1 MLEEKD
7 LQAIRAIMKEETDLV
22 RQDLRQEMAAMEDRL
37 DTKMDARLKDME
49 DRLDTK
55 MDVRLKDMED
65 RLDTKTDARLKDMED
80 RLDAKIAE
88 TGQDIMRN
96 ASVLMEQEFRRQF
109 NLLAE
114 NQQIILEKLA
124 PLDDL
129 EVLET
134 RVSALEAMVKKINRE
149 LAQLKKVQ

>member
-7 LQAIRAIMKEETDLV
+7 LQAITQLM
-22 RQDLRQEMAAMEDRL
+22 
-37 DTKMDARLKDME
+37 KDME
-49 DRLDTK
+49 DRLDT
-55 MDVRLKDMED
+55 
-65 RLDTKTDARLKDMED
+65 
-80 RLDAKIAE
+80 KIAE

-96 ASVLMEQEFRRQF
+96 VSVLMEQEFRPQF

>member
-7 LQAIRAIMKEETDLV
+7 LQAIAQLMDAKLAEV
-22 RQDLRQEMAAMEDRL
+22 RQDLRQEMAE
-37 DTKMDARLKDME
+37 
-49 DRLDTK
+49 
-55 MDVRLKDMED
+55 
-65 RLDTKTDARLKDMED
+65 
-80 RLDAKIAE
+80 AK
-88 TGQDIMRN
+88 QDIMKGV
-96 ASVLMEQEFRRQF
+96 SVLMEQEFRPQF

-114 NQQIILEKLA
+114 GQQIILEKLG
-124 PLDDL
+124 PLEDL

>member
-7 LQAIRAIMKEETDLV
+7 LQAIAQL
-22 RQDLRQEMAAMEDRL
+22 
-37 DTKMDARLKDME
+37 MDA
-49 DRLDTK
+49 K
-55 MDVRLKDMED
+55 MS
-65 RLDTKTDARLKDMED
+65 AMED
-80 RLDAKIAE
+80 RLDAKIDIKLAE
-88 TGQDIMRN
+88 ARQEIMKGV
-96 ASVLMEQEFRRQF
+96 SVLMEQEFRPQF

-114 NQQIILEKLA
+114 GQQIILEKLG
-124 PLDDL
+124 PLEDL

>member
-1 MLEEKD
+1 MLEERD
-7 LQAIRAIMKEETDLV
+7 LQAIRAIMKEETDSV

-37 DTKMDARLKDME
+37 DTKMDARLKDVE
-49 DRLDTK
+49 DRLDT
-55 MDVRLKDMED
+55 
-65 RLDTKTDARLKDMED
+65 
-80 RLDAKIAE
+80 KIAE

-96 ASVLMEQEFRRQF
+96 VSVLMEQEFRPQF

>member
-7 LQAIRAIMKEETDLV
+7 LQAIRAIMKEETDAV
-22 RQDLRQEMAAMEDRL
+22 RQDLRRDMAA
-37 DTKMDARLKDME
+37 T
-49 DRLDTK
+49 
-55 MDVRLKDMED
+55 
-65 RLDTKTDARLKDMED
+65 ED
-80 RLDAKIAE
+80 RLDARLTE
-88 TGQDIMRN
+88 TKQEIMKGV
-96 ASVLMEQEFRRQF
+96 SVLMEQEFRPQF

-114 NQQIILEKLA
+114 GQQIILEKLG

-149 LAQLKKVQ
+149 LAQLRKVQ

>member
-1 MLEEKD
+1 MLEQKD
-7 LQAIRAIMKEETDLV
+7 LQAIRAIMKEETDSV

-55 MDVRLKDMED
+55 
-65 RLDTKTDARLKDMED
+65 
-80 RLDAKIAE
+80 IAE

-96 ASVLMEQEFRRQF
+96 VSVLMEQEFRPQF